1 MPDTR
6 RSSNDV
12 SLRRHPRTDRSTMG
26 DLPVPGTAT
35 QALTCVECGQRW
47 LLAYEVWRMYLTDD
61 EPAEAVIYCPGC
73 AKRELDP

>member
-6 RSSNDV
+6 RSSSDALAAAS
-12 SLRRHPRTDRSTMG
+12 SLIDRSTMG

-35 QALTCVECGQRW
+35 QPLICVECGQHW

-61 EPAEAVIYCPGC
+61 NPAEAVIYCPGC
-73 AKRELDP
+73 ATREFDP